1 MVHPPAVKY
10 APNPDWLSLRPWA
23 HKFRAARWAVSKFQR
38 EKVYVKQTGNLRAWA
53 ASHSCSIIPTSGF
66 PCTSDSPLWSINLA
80 TATLLSAAFWDTVP
94 HFRVLFLL
102 LPISR
107 PLRYVYVPNEENS
120 SKSLEME
127 RIMREARLW
136 LFSFFLSVG
145 DLFQSFVRMREL
157 CKGLYSSTYEDSI
170 NSKVKQYI
178 REVKN
183 SFIYSSLFWW
193 GLFSVPQK
201 NLQGHP
207 MLSETNNSVDIVVLD
222 TPRLRQ

>member
-1 MVHPPAVKY
+1 MSGFKVSKGKGLRQANRQLESMGCITQLQHHPH
-10 APNPDWLSLRPWA
+10 LGFSLHIRLTFME
-23 HKFRAARWAVSKFQR
+23 HKF
-38 EKVYVKQTGNLRAWA
+38 G
-53 ASHSCSIIPTSGF
+53 HS
-66 PCTSDSPLWSINLA
+66 D
-80 TATLLSAAFWDTVP
+80 TLECCFLGHIS

-107 PLRYVYVPNEENS
+107 PLRYVYVPSEENS

-183 SFIYSSLFWW
+183 SFIYGSLF
-193 GLFSVPQK
+193 
-201 NLQGHP
+201 
-207 MLSETNNSVDIVVLD
+207 
-222 TPRLRQ
+222 R

>member
-1 MVHPPAVKY
+1 MSGFKVSKGKGLRQANRQLESMGCITQLQHHPH
-10 APNPDWLSLRPWA
+10 LGFSLHIRLTFME
-23 HKFRAARWAVSKFQR
+23 HKF
-38 EKVYVKQTGNLRAWA
+38 G
-53 ASHSCSIIPTSGF
+53 HS
-66 PCTSDSPLWSINLA
+66 D
-80 TATLLSAAFWDTVP
+80 TLECCFLGHIS

-102 LPISR
+102 LPISPPR
-107 PLRYVYVPNEENS
+107 RYVYVPSEENS

-178 REVKN
+178 RKVKN
-183 SFIYSSLFWW
+183 SFIYSSLFW
-193 GLFSVPQK
+193 
-201 NLQGHP
+201 
-207 MLSETNNSVDIVVLD
+207 
-222 TPRLRQ
+222 